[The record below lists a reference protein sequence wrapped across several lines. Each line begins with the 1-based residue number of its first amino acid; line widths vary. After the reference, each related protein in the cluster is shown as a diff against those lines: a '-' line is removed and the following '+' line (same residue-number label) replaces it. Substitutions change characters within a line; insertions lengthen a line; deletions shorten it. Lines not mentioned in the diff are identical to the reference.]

1 MPRIDSRDIEDFL
14 EKEIPYLAEKDF
26 IFDYL
31 ATRIERDDRSRTYFG
46 HLVKFVIDG
55 LTLLD
60 AANKLRRD
68 PFEHIPDLAAY
79 YSGATLFEDK
89 DSSDRLTDSEYK
101 DVKSLAET
109 ARDMVDAIE
118 DFNEE
123 MSRSGRGRGGR
134 GGRDDDRRGS
144 RYGREEESRG
154 GRYSSSRREE
164 NRYSDRDDRRGGRD
178 SGGRYSSSNRNSSG
192 SGRYSGGRRGSPELR
207 RTNEDDASAA
217 LLRRHESRLRQ
228 NEEEYEEPVR
238 ARPSRQ
244 DQEPTRTPDPRRV
257 NSTRTFE
264 QVEPED
270 LTKPSE
276 WSRNQERKSS
286 RSAAMPSGKGPISER
301 DIIDRVYDLNDPDV
315 IMAVPTSPKSK
326 TGRIVGTDVY
336 EIDEVRPEWFVSEKD
351 GYRHLRYLPLTDEEK
366 EEVRREIHK
375 LPVINR
381 EYGTV
386 RLHPQNN
393 EIRTSL
399 TKNRFDLDA
408 AKNVRQSDVE
418 KYNEVVASIQAEN
431 LNLPEDQQK
440 ELPEDVPATQV
451 PVDQP
456 IKLREAVKGFG
467 MDHVKVLATQRAA
480 TTVEALGDKYRSHL
494 RSIQFRAESYK
505 ALYVAPTVDAA
516 NAIVAG
522 LNAFAISDI
531 MKPTGI
537 EELYNGLEKVGS
549 AVPVPVISAIRRH
562 VVQTINNV
570 FKYEMGSNL
579 TIETFE
585 DVRTL
590 GDDLIAA
597 RGKEFTALFGRALA
611 TKWINLQLVQVGSDV
626 EGTDETIDD
635 RTIYAVIRVEAMIVP
650 MVAKDLS
657 LSQAEEGKDNEVF
670 IIDKESTPRLA
681 KVASTLSLNAFDHLP
696 VRQMLLLADN
706 NIAEIRQDFIGNRAG
721 VIQLITEQE

>member
-14 EKEIPYLAEKDF
+14 EKEIPYLAEKGF
-26 IFDYL
+26 LFDYL
-31 ATRIERDDRSRTYFG
+31 VTRIERDDRAGKYLSN
-46 HLVKFVIDG
+46 LVKFIIDG
-55 LTLLD
+55 LSLLD
-60 AANKLRRD
+60 VAGKLRRD
-68 PFEHIPDLAAY
+68 PFDQIPDLAAY
-79 YSGATLFEDK
+79 YSAATLYEDK
-89 DSSDRLTDSEYK
+89 DASDKLTNAEYK
-101 DVKSLAET
+101 DVKSLSRT
-109 ARDMVDAIE
+109 AQDMADAIE
-118 DFNEE
+118 DMNEE
-123 MSRSGRGRGGR
+123 MSRGRGRGR
-134 GGRDDDRRGS
+134 RDDRDDDRRGS
-144 RYGREEESRG
+144 RYGREEEGRG

-164 NRYSDRDDRRGGRD
+164 NRYNDRDSRSG
-178 SGGRYSSSNRNSSG
+178 GGRYSHANRDSSG
-192 SGRYSGGRRGSPELR
+192 SRYSSSRRGAPELR
-207 RTNEDDASAA
+207 RTEEDPASAA

-228 NEEEYEEPVR
+228 AEQEYEEPVR
-238 ARPSRQ
+238 TRTSRQ
-244 DQEPTRTPDPRRV
+244 EREPTRTPDPRRV
-257 NSTRTFE
+257 NTTRSYE

-276 WSRNQERKSS
+276 WSRNQERTSS

-301 DIIDRVYDLNDPDV
+301 DILDQVYDLNDPDV
-315 IMAVPTSPKSK
+315 IMAVPTSPKSEA
-326 TGRIVGTDVY
+326 GRTIGAEVY
-336 EIDEVRPEWFVSEKD
+336 EIDEVRPEWFISEKD
-351 GYRHLRYLPLTDEEK
+351 GYRHLRYIPLTDEEK

-375 LPVINR
+375 LPIINR
-381 EYGTV
+381 EYGNV

-393 EIRTSL
+393 EIRSSL

-408 AKNVRQSDVE
+408 AKNVHQSEVE
-418 KYNEVVASIQAEN
+418 KYNEVVASIKAEN
-431 LNLPEDQQK
+431 VNLPEDQQK
-440 ELPEDVPATQV
+440 ELPADLPATQV

-456 IKLREAVKGFG
+456 IKLREVVKGFG
-467 MDHVKVLATQRAA
+467 MDHVKVLATQHAA

-505 ALYVAPTVDAA
+505 ALYVAPSVDAA
-516 NAIVAG
+516 NAIVSALG
-522 LNAFAISDI
+522 VFAISDI

-537 EELYNGLEKVGS
+537 EELYDSLEKSGN

-570 FKYEMGSNL
+570 FKYEMGSEL
-579 TIETFE
+579 SIDTFE

-626 EGTDETIDD
+626 EGTDEAIDD
-635 RTIYAVIRVEAMIVP
+635 RTIYAVVRVEAMIVP

-657 LSQAEEGKDNEVF
+657 LSQAEEGKENEVF

-706 NIAEIRQDFIGNRAG
+706 NVAEIRQDFIGNRAG

>member
-14 EKEIPYLAEKDF
+14 KKEIPYLAEKDF

-60 AANKLRRD
+60 AAGKLRRD

-79 YSGATLFEDK
+79 YSGATLYEDK
-89 DSSDRLTDSEYK
+89 DSSDRLTDSEFK
-101 DVKSLAET
+101 DVKSLAQT
-109 ARDMVDAIE
+109 AGDMVDAIE

-123 MSRSGRGRGGR
+123 MSRGR
-134 GGRDDDRRGS
+134 GGRDYDRRGS

-154 GRYSSSRREE
+154 GRYSNSRRDE
-164 NRYSDRDDRRGGRD
+164 NRYGGRDDDRRDSRS
-178 SGGRYSSSNRNSSG
+178 SGGRYSSSNRNSSN
-192 SGRYSGGRRGSPELR
+192 SRYASPRRGAPDLR
-207 RTNEDDASAA
+207 RTDEDDASAA
-217 LLRRHESRLRQ
+217 LLRRHNARLERDAS
-228 NEEEYEEPVR
+228 EYEEPVR
-238 ARPSRQ
+238 TRASRQ
-244 DQEPTRTPDPRRV
+244 EREPTRTPDPRRV
-257 NSTRTFE
+257 NTTRSYE

-276 WSRNQERKSS
+276 WSRNQERTSS

-315 IMAVPTSPKSK
+315 IMAVPTPPKSA
-326 TGRIVGTDVY
+326 TGRNIGAEVY

-375 LPVINR
+375 LPIINR
-381 EYGTV
+381 EYGNV

-393 EIRTSL
+393 EIRSSL

-408 AKNVRQSDVE
+408 AKNVYQSDVE
-418 KYNEVVASIQAEN
+418 KYNEVVASIKAEN
-431 LNLPEDQQK
+431 ANLPEDQQK
-440 ELPEDVPATQV
+440 ELPADVPATQV

-456 IKLREAVKGFG
+456 IKLREVVKGFG

-516 NAIVAG
+516 NAIVGALG
-522 LNAFAISDI
+522 SFAISDI

-537 EELYNGLEKVGS
+537 EELYDSLEKSGN

-570 FKYEMGSNL
+570 FKYEMGSDL
-579 TIETFE
+579 RIDIFE

-626 EGTDETIDD
+626 EGTDEAIDD

-657 LSQAEEGKDNEVF
+657 LSQAEEGKENEVF

-706 NIAEIRQDFIGNRAG
+706 NVAEIRQDFIGNRAG